1 MALKF
6 RRGASVDRTS
16 ITPEEGE
23 ILHVTDHASEDVA
36 PVWIGDGSTA
46 GGLAV
51 GNNATGLVGE
61 LGIYAANG
69 TRISGSGANLTWD
82 TSLNRLLITGYS
94 RVISSVG
101 NGAELTT
108 FDSYHSDTTSS
119 SIFMRRARGT
129 YSSRQSVVNNDYTGT
144 IGFKAHDGTNFIVT
158 SSIVSRVTGTVSTGI
173 LPSSMYFT
181 ITGNDGVKYSRIKID
196 NSGIVFI
203 GPYGNGIVG
212 TGQLVVWQTD
222 SGFSNSTIIS
232 KTVFNDSSGS
242 TLSFQ
247 KARGTNSTPT
257 PVLVDDVLS
266 TVRSQGWNGSIYK
279 TAAEILGSVSAAPDA
294 GNIPGKI
301 SFGVSNSSGT
311 MIYPTSIDHT
321 SKLAHTGPVEITGTV
336 SVIGNPFKLAP
347 LTSTQRDI
355 LSPTGGELIYNT
367 TDSKIQGWQTE
378 GWFNLDGTPLA
389 P

>member
-6 RRGASVDRTS
+6 RRGASADRTS

-23 ILHVTDHASEDVA
+23 ILYVTDHVTAGVS

-51 GNNATGLVGE
+51 GNNATGLLGE
-61 LGIYAANG
+61 LGIYAADG
-69 TRISGSGANLTWD
+69 SRISSAGANLKWD
-82 TSLNRLLITGYS
+82 ATFNRLIVSGRS
-94 RVISSVG
+94 RVISSDG
-101 NGAELTT
+101 NNTELAT
-108 FDSYHSDTTSS
+108 FDSYYSDATSNA
-119 SIFMRRARGT
+119 IYMRRARGT
-129 YSSRQSVVNNDYTGT
+129 SSARASVIISDYVGT
-144 IGFKAHDGTNFIVT
+144 IGFKAYDGTNFIVT
-158 SSIVSRVTGTVSTGI
+158 GSIVSRVTGTVSTGI

-181 ITGNDGVKYSRIKID
+181 LTGNNGTKYSRIKID
-196 NSGIVFI
+196 ESGIVFI
-203 GPYGNGIVG
+203 GPYGNGIGG

-257 PVLVDDVLS
+257 TVQTDDLLS

-279 TAAEILGSVSAAPDA
+279 TTTEIKSIVSAALNS

-301 SFGVSNSSGT
+301 SFGVSNSSGV

-321 SKLAHTGPVEITGTV
+321 SKLAHTGPVELTGAV

-347 LTSTQRDI
+347 LTSTQRNA

-367 TDSKIQGWQTE
+367 TDSKIQGWQTG

>member
-6 RRGASVDRTS
+6 RRGASADRTS

-23 ILHVTDHASEDVA
+23 ILYVTDHASEDVA

-46 GGLAV
+46 GGFAV
-51 GNNATGLVGE
+51 GNNSTGLIGE

-69 TRISGSGANLTWD
+69 SRISGSGANLMWD
-82 TSLNRLLITGYS
+82 ATFNRLIIIGRS
-94 RVISSVG
+94 RVISNDG
-101 NGAELTT
+101 NSTELAT
-108 FDSYHSDTTSS
+108 FDSYHSDATSNAIYMRRSRGTSS
-119 SIFMRRARGT
+119 ARASVI
-129 YSSRQSVVNNDYTGT
+129 SSDYAGT
-144 IGFKAHDGTNFIVT
+144 IGFKAYDGVNYIVT
-158 SSIVSRVTGTVSTGI
+158 GSIVSRVTGTVSTGVV
-173 LPSSMYFT
+173 PASMYFT
-181 ITGNDGVKYSRIKID
+181 LTGNDGVKYSRIKID
-196 NSGIVFI
+196 ESGVVFI
-203 GPYGNGIVG
+203 GPYGNGING
-212 TGQLVVWQTD
+212 TGQLVVWQTN

-232 KTVFNDSSGS
+232 KTVFNDASGS

-247 KARGTNSTPT
+247 KARGTNSAPT
-257 PVLVDDVLS
+257 TVQVGDLLS

-279 TAAEILGSVSAAPDA
+279 TSAEIQSVVSAALNS

-301 SFGVSNSSGT
+301 SFGVSNSSGV

-321 SKLAHTGPVEITGTV
+321 SKLAHTGPVELTGAV

-347 LTSTQRDI
+347 LTSTQRNA

-367 TDSKIQGWQTE
+367 TDSKIQGWQTG